1 VKNKSKQSPS
11 NKEGLFFYFLELVF
25 FHQIR
30 FNIVRDLI
38 NCGVFRMSI
47 STLQSNV
54 NRAHK
59 DIADIQKKISQL
71 KVKETQNL
79 SKINQINRSIT
90 KNTSVSLLSSKMRQ
104 IESLQKDIAKIS
116 SDYADLSKKLASK
129 TSDLNNYS
137 LRLTKEEEKERKKI
151 LDAEKRREREQLEHQ
166 RKITQELETQKQLT
180 QQLLQEK
187 SLEENQEDVTYDLFI
202 SHASEDKD
210 EFVRPLAD
218 ELTRIGV
225 KVWYDEF
232 TLKVGDSLRRSIDKG
247 LSNARFGVV
256 VLSSSFIQKNWTQ
269 YELDGLVA
277 REMEGVK
284 VILPIWHKITK
295 SELIKYSPTL
305 ADKVALNSS
314 LLSVEEIANQ
324 LADVAIG

>member
-1 VKNKSKQSPS
+1 
-11 NKEGLFFYFLELVF
+11 
-25 FHQIR
+25 
-30 FNIVRDLI
+30 
-38 NCGVFRMSI
+38 MSI

>member
-1 VKNKSKQSPS
+1 M
-11 NKEGLFFYFLELVF
+11 GFYYLQLVF

-30 FNIVRDLI
+30 FNRVRDLI

-47 STLQSNV
+47 STLQSSV

-59 DIADIQKKISQL
+59 DIADIQKKMSQL
-71 KVKETQNL
+71 KIKETQNL

-151 LDAEKRREREQLEHQ
+151 LDAEKRREREHLEHQ